1 MRVLVNDVTLFI
13 KNKKFRGKKLDRKNR
28 DLTDSTSEI
37 PPAGTLVSAKIYD
50 ARGSETIT
58 KGFILKKVSK
68 TQTSLFSSVSIYLL
82 ANHTTETIFTNQI
95 IEVLSYPA

>member
-1 MRVLVNDVTLFI
+1 MHVLVSDVTLFF

-28 DLTDSTSEI
+28 DLTDSTSEV

-50 ARGSETIT
+50 ASGAETVT
-58 KGFILKKVSK
+58 KGFVLKKSS
-68 TQTSLFSSVSIYLL
+68 TSQTSLFSSVSIYLL
-82 ANHTTETIFTNQI
+82 ATHTTETIFANQI